1 MKNLKELVDAIE
13 TDGKTSFGSW
23 RKTPTGVTPARVWYD
38 LSVTPG
44 NPVPQYYASA
54 PLISV
59 NLKKSDTG
67 LDHNTGLTSSKTF
80 LKELTVI
87 SNTATA
93 LPMRILLLDYIMY
106 YPFIDEGTTDEQIL
120 TTSTPL
126 LRWTD
131 GKGVQIMAVSVAGRT
146 GGQTFTVKYTNQ
158 DGVANRVT
166 GTASQNS
173 TSITGNIVTT
183 EGATVG
189 MVGPFLPLQE
199 GDSGVISIQSVTMGG
214 VDVGLFTLVLVKVIA
229 STQIL
234 EITAPVEKDFLL
246 NNALA
251 LPEIE
256 PDSYLNFICLPNG
269 SMAATSL
276 YGTIKTIWT

>member
-1 MKNLKELVDAIE
+1 MRNLKELVDAIE
-13 TDGKTSFGSW
+13 TDGKTSIGSW
-23 RKTPTGVTPARVWYD
+23 RKSPTGVTPARVWYD

-44 NPVPQYYASA
+44 NPIPQYYAST
-54 PLISV
+54 PLVSV
-59 NLKKSDTG
+59 NFKSSDVG
-67 LDHNTGLTSSKTF
+67 LYHNTGLTSSKTF

-93 LPMRILLLDYIMY
+93 LPMRILLLDYLMY

-126 LRWTD
+126 LRWSD
-131 GKGVQIMAVSVAGRT
+131 GKGVQIMAISVAGRT

-158 DGVANRVT
+158 DDVAGRVT
-166 GTASQNS
+166 GTASQNT

-183 EGATVG
+183 EGATVD
-189 MVGPFLPLQE
+189 MVGPFLPLQA
-199 GDSGVISIQSVTMGG
+199 GDSGVKSIQSVTMGG
-214 VDVGLFTLVLVKVIA
+214 VDVGLFTLVLVKPIA

-234 EITAPVEKDFLL
+234 EITAPVEKDFLV
-246 NNALA
+246 NNALS
-251 LPEIE
+251 LPEIK

-269 SMAATSL
+269 SLAATSL
-276 YGTIKTIWT
+276 HGTIKTIWT